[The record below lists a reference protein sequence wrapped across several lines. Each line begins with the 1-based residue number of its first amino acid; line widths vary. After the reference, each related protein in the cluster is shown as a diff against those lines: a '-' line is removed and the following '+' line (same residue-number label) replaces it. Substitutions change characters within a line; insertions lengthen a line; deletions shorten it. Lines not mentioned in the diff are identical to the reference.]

1 MTTDHIRHGMG
12 AVRPYLYGDLETIE
26 FVVEVFGAILLE
38 RSENLGESPGFHVEA
53 RIGDSVVVIEA
64 SDAWVNPPR
73 PQAVYVYVPDVDD
86 AFIRAIAMGA
96 TLLGDVEDKPYQ
108 ERACAVRDPFGN
120 TWYIATYTG

>member
-108 ERACAVRDPFGN
+108 ERAGGVQDTFGN
-120 TWYIATYTG
+120 TWFIATYTG

>member
-12 AVRPYLYGDLETIE
+12 AVRAYLYGDLDTIP
-26 FVVEVFGAILLE
+26 FVVAVFGALILE
-38 RSENLGESPGFHVEA
+38 RSENLGESPGFHVEVQ
-53 RIGDSVVVIEA
+53 IGDSVVVIEA

-96 TLLGDVEDKPYQ
+96 TLLGDIEDKPYQ